1 MRFALA
7 WRAVRSNQTSAFVQ
21 EEARLGQLESQMRH
35 LNNLPKKV
43 DAADEDAQR
52 FYDARISPNWS
63 TILGQLGAV
72 ATKNQVR
79 LLRAAYAPNPAAA
92 GGLTELHIDAG
103 LSGQYSDLMRFING
117 IERDQDHV
125 FFIIDRVT
133 LTGQQ
138 GGLVNLRMQLRTYI
152 RGRSDGPASGDY
164 GDRFAG
170 VPNAGPGTAPG
181 TTPNAEPGPAPNGG
195 ATMRS
200 GLDNKRNVVI
210 LSVLAVVMVGAV
222 AYFAKSMFGGGS
234 PAPAP
239 ATTTTTSGAHRA
251 GIGEFEA
258 MGAGGRPRN
267 FRRWRSWIRRCIRS

>member
-1 MRFALA
+1 MKRNGVFTKLNLHLFVLAVVVAADIFIGVRFALA

-43 DAADEDAQR
+43 GAADEEAQK
-52 FYDARISPNWS
+52 FYDARVSPNWS

-79 LLRAAYAPNPAAA
+79 LSRAAYAENPAAA

-103 LSGQYSDLMRFING
+103 LSGQYSELMRFING

-125 FFIIDRVT
+125 LFIIDRVA

-152 RGRSDGPASGDY
+152 HGGATDLPPAITETDLQ
-164 GDRFAG
+164 A
-170 VPNAGPGTAPG
+170 V
-181 TTPNAEPGPAPNGG
+181 PNAEPGSAPNGG
-195 ATMRS
+195 
-200 GLDNKRNVVI
+200 
-210 LSVLAVVMVGAV
+210 
-222 AYFAKSMFGGGS
+222 
-234 PAPAP
+234 PQ
-239 ATTTTTSGAHRA
+239 
-251 GIGEFEA
+251 
-258 MGAGGRPRN
+258 
-267 FRRWRSWIRRCIRS
+267 

>member
-1 MRFALA
+1 MNRGGVFTKLNLHFFVLAVVVAADIFIGVRFALA

-43 DAADEDAQR
+43 DAANEDAQK
-52 FYDARISPNWS
+52 FYDARISPNYS
-63 TILGQLGAV
+63 TVYAQLGAL

-92 GGLTELHIDAG
+92 GGLTEVHIDAG
-103 LSGQYSDLMRFING
+103 LSGQYTDLMRFING

-152 RGRSDGPASGDY
+152 RGGATDLPPAITETVLQ
-164 GDRFAG
+164 AA
-170 VPNAGPGTAPG
+170 PNAGPGGAAG
-181 TTPNAEPGPAPNGG
+181 TTPKEGPQ
-195 ATMRS
+195 
-200 GLDNKRNVVI
+200 
-210 LSVLAVVMVGAV
+210 
-222 AYFAKSMFGGGS
+222 
-234 PAPAP
+234 
-239 ATTTTTSGAHRA
+239 
-251 GIGEFEA
+251 
-258 MGAGGRPRN
+258 
-267 FRRWRSWIRRCIRS
+267 